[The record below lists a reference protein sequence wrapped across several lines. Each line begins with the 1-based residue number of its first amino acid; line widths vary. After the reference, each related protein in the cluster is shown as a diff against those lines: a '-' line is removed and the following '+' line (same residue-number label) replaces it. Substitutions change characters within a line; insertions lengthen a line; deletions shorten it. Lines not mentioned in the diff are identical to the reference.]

1 MKKSSVS
8 TESSQSSRIVGAGLI
23 ALDVVVAADEK
34 PRFFAGGSCGNVL
47 AILGFLGW
55 KAQGIGRLNRDA
67 TAERVI
73 RDLRRWQVRTDLM
86 HLLPQARPPIIFHK
100 IFRSPDGEA
109 RHKFSLRC
117 PYCGE
122 WLPQYK
128 PVPASSI
135 ASAAPKLLQA
145 DVFFFDRASRATL
158 DLASRFRQAGATI
171 FFEPSG
177 QGDPRLFSEALA
189 VAHIVKYSFDR
200 FSELSEAGVR
210 PPLEIQTLGDEG
222 LRYRTQFSNWAS
234 LPAVEITSVVD
245 TAGCGDWTTA
255 GFLFAL
261 PRQAGDLRN
270 VSSKELKRA
279 LRFGQILAAWNCS
292 FEGARG
298 GMYRTTA
305 AELLQYAEMILDGTI
320 ETLAPRRRRPASNRE
335 LLRVVCD
342 MCTPTADGTRPQI
355 IALTTSS
362 QRPIVLQRDNV
373 KVRHR
378 DHRTSQSHK
387 LR

>member
-1 MKKSSVS
+1 MKKGSVA
-8 TESSQSSRIVGAGLI
+8 TQLPPRRIVGSGLI
-23 ALDVVVAADEK
+23 ALDVVVAPDAK
-34 PRFFAGGSCGNVL
+34 PRFFAGGTCGNVL

-55 KAQGIGRLNRDA
+55 EAQGIGRLNRDA

-73 RDLRRWQVRTDLM
+73 RDLRRWRVRTDLM
-86 HLLPQARPPIIFHK
+86 RLSPQARPPIIFHK
-100 IFRSPDGEA
+100 IFRSPDGQA

-128 PVPASSI
+128 PVPASSV
-135 ASAAPKLLQA
+135 APAAAKLLGA
-145 DVFFFDRASRATL
+145 DLFFFDRASRANL
-158 DLASRFRQAGATI
+158 DLAARFRKAGATI

-177 QGDPRLFSEALA
+177 QSDPRLFAEAIA
-189 VAHIVKYSFDR
+189 AAHIVKYSSAR
-200 FSELSEAGVR
+200 FSELSETGGFR

-222 LRYRTQFSNWAS
+222 LRYRTRFSEWS
-234 LPAVEITSVVD
+234 SSPAFEVASVVD

-270 VSSKELKRA
+270 VTDEQLEKA
-279 LRFGQILAAWNCS
+279 LRFGQVLAAWNCA

-305 AELLQYAEMILDGTI
+305 DELLQYVAMILNGTS
-320 ETLAPRRRRPASNRE
+320 EALAPRRRRPASDRK
-335 LLRVVCD
+335 LLRVLCE
-342 MCTPTADGTRPQI
+342 MCTPSGDRRASPGVTLTSPQG
-355 IALTTSS
+355 
-362 QRPIVLQRDNV
+362 VLGPQV
-373 KVRHR
+373 KARHPDR
-378 DHRTSQSHK
+378 RTYYPHK
-387 LR
+387 AR